1 LQANE
6 KRGRIAFIHQ
16 RRNDLAFLPQEV
28 TERQGIFKLMRSTL
42 SKQEINVGNR
52 AHNKLLSLR
61 SCLLAWE
68 ICPII
73 LVAGFL
79 RLYRLD
85 TAAFSGDQS
94 TLFLLAYNAV
104 HHGLIPATSNGAS
117 ILIMNPPATVYFLMF
132 PALFSPDP
140 LWAVIMTA
148 LFNVIAILIT
158 YIFTRRYYGR
168 LAATIA
174 ALLYATAGTPIVFSR
189 FIWQP
194 NLLAPFVILY
204 LFALF
209 WGVVE
214 RRQGWLFPALFLLGV
229 MYQLHGLTL
238 LLVVPLLV
246 AILLA
251 PKTIRLR
258 DLILALIC
266 LLLIFTPYLIW
277 EVSSGF
283 VDLHTVFSLAR
294 THARIDTQALTF
306 YERLL
311 RSYYY
316 DERFL
321 PSSYYDPA
329 RGAAFYDPIGSAFS
343 LVFKLLLLLSWSH
356 RILIMLLLGGLITA
370 GIIIVRS
377 PTTSSH
383 VEPIE
388 PSVKKPTSSFF
399 PLDRLH
405 SWWSNLRNNP
415 ARCGLVVLL
424 AWQIVPPLLLAR
436 HTTSI
441 HQHYLLLTIPGLF
454 ILIGFFITH
463 LLLWFRQRGAAFFW
477 QGTRYVTYAVTAL
490 ILSIQLMG
498 SIAALTDTVNGVN
511 SHVFGYNDLGSLQH
525 ALHEADQVAQQHHFN
540 RVYITISSS
549 DDSLTGLPFLAE
561 QMRTSTTLFDPT
573 RCLVLPGR
581 EAGPAVL
588 LMRSTD
594 SLASSL
600 LRRFATAIL
609 IDQPPLLGTSP
620 FQLYIVAPTP
630 NAHVAPTRDSFVNH
644 LQLLFPYPQSLNL
657 ATSSFLVTSWTLLRN
672 EQPGSRTSYTYMMNA
687 ITNLPGAGSI
697 HSDCMLTSIRAGD
710 QLLTTFR
717 LPQNSLMPPSLKI
730 TSQFLMSSP
739 YNITLASL
747 HFETA
752 NIRGMPVT
760 LQTIDRSGTITL
772 YSPTM

>member
-1 LQANE
+1 
-6 KRGRIAFIHQ
+6 
-16 RRNDLAFLPQEV
+16 
-28 TERQGIFKLMRSTL
+28 MRSTL
-42 SKQEINVGNR
+42 PGQEINSGNR

-68 ICPII
+68 ILPII
-73 LVAGFL
+73 LIAGFL

-117 ILIMNPPATVYFLMF
+117 ILTMHPPATVYFLMF

-148 LFNVIAILIT
+148 LFNVIAVLIT

-204 LFALF
+204 LCALF

-229 MYQLHGLTL
+229 MYQLHELAL
-238 LLVVPLLV
+238 LLVMPLLV
-246 AILLA
+246 AMLLA
-251 PKTIRLR
+251 PGTIRLR
-258 DLILALIC
+258 DLILALVC
-266 LLLIFTPYLIW
+266 LLLIFTPYLVW
-277 EVSSGF
+277 EVNSGF
-283 VDLHTVFSLAR
+283 VDLHTFFSVAR

-321 PSSYYDPA
+321 PSSYYDPMV
-329 RGAAFYDPIGSAFS
+329 GGAFYDPIGSAFS
-343 LVFKLLLLLSWSH
+343 VVFKLLLLLSWSH

-370 GIIIVRS
+370 GIIIVRDLATTEHAE
-377 PTTSSH
+377 PTETF
-383 VEPIE
+383 
-388 PSVKKPTSSFF
+388 VKKPTGTSFPF
-399 PLDRLH
+399 DRLH
-405 SWWSNLRNNP
+405 IWWSNLRNNP

-436 HTTSI
+436 HAAPI
-441 HQHYLLLTIPGLF
+441 HQHYLLLTIPGPF

-463 LLLWFRQRGAAFFW
+463 LLLWFRQRGPVLFW
-477 QGTRYVTYAVTAL
+477 QGARYVTYAITAI
-490 ILSIQLMG
+490 ILSVQLMG
-498 SIAALTDTVNGVN
+498 STASLIDTVNGVN
-511 SHVFGYNDLGSLQH
+511 SHVFGYNDPGSLQH
-525 ALHEADQVAQQHHFN
+525 ALHEADQVAQQQHFN

-549 DDSLTGLPFLAE
+549 DDSLIGLPFLAE
-561 QMRTSTTLFDPT
+561 QMRTPTTLFDPT
-573 RCLVLPGR
+573 HCLVLPSP

-600 LRRFATAIL
+600 LSRFATATR

-620 FQLYIVAPTP
+620 FQLYIVAPT
-630 NAHVAPTRDSFVNH
+630 AHTHIAPTGEGFVNH
-644 LQLLFPYPQSLNL
+644 LQLLFPYPQALHFG
-657 ATSSFLVTSWTLLRN
+657 TSSFLVTSWTLLRN

-687 ITNLPGAGSI
+687 ITNLPGTGRMR
-697 HSDCMLTSIRAGD
+697 SDCMLTSIRAGD
-710 QLLTTFR
+710 QLFTTFH
-717 LPQNSLMPPSLKI
+717 LPRNSLMSPSLKI
-730 TSQFLMSSP
+730 TSQFLMSLP
-739 YNITLASL
+739 YDITLASL

-752 NIRGMPVT
+752 ATRGIPVA
-760 LQTIDRSGTITL
+760 LQTKDSSGVITL
-772 YSPTM
+772 YVPAK